1 MARDRKKRSIN
12 CPHCGKPMKKH
23 RKKAEYI
30 CRNPQCSVIFV
41 RIRFRTKQ
49 VGLEPRFNEHIITS
63 LRKDKVKEG

>member
-1 MARDRKKRSIN
+1 
-12 CPHCGKPMKKH
+12 MKKH
-23 RKKAEYI
+23 RKKVEYI